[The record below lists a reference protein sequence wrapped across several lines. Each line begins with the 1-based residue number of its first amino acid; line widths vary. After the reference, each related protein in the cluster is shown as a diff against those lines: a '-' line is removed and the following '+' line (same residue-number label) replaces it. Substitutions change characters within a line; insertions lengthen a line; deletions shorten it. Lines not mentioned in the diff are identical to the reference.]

1 MKLAADAVPPGEPLL
16 ALIYLSSAA
25 VQPDR
30 SWIDLL
36 MQAARVK
43 NRQLGITGCLL
54 HHDGSFMQYI
64 EGPTDAVETLFD
76 VIRGDPRHKDVR
88 LMYRGPV
95 HRRAFAG
102 WLMAHSDVDE
112 QAWAALRR
120 YTSQADGAVTSAT
133 ARLLL
138 GNFLSAAYRQLATQ

>member
-1 MKLAADAVPPGEPLL
+1 MKLAVDPLLSGEPLL

-25 VQPDR
+25 SLPDVT
-30 SWIDLL
+30 WIDPL

-95 HRRAFAG
+95 HKRAFAG
-102 WLMAHSDVDE
+102 WLMAHSDVDA
-112 QAWAALRR
+112 QAWSALVRYAA
-120 YTSQADGAVTSAT
+120 QADGAVESTT

-138 GNFLSAAYRQLATQ
+138 SNFLSAAYRQLATH